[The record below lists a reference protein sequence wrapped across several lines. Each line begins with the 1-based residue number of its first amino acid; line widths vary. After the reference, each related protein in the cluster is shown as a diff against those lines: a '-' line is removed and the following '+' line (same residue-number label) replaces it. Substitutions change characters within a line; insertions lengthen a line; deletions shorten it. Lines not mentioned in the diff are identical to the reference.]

1 MYMNAIKKLS
11 GKDLTKLID
20 QASKELIQRKRMDV
34 LSKDIQRVIAKHKV
48 SKSELASLID
58 MIRFETKVSK
68 KTKTRAASKVPA
80 KFKNPN
86 GQETWTGRGRAPNWV
101 SEICQTTGITVTEFK
116 ASSAYLITE

>member
-1 MYMNAIKKLS
+1 MNAIKKLS

-116 ASSAYLITE
+116 TSSKYLITG

>member
-1 MYMNAIKKLS
+1 MNAIKKLS

-20 QASKELIQRKRMDV
+20 EAAKELTQRKRMDA

-48 SKSELASLID
+48 SKTEL
-58 MIRFETKVSK
+58 
-68 KTKTRAASKVPA
+68 A

-101 SEICQTTGITVTEFK
+101 SGICETTGLTVPEFK
-116 ASSAYLITE
+116 ASPAYLISE

>member
-1 MYMNAIKKLS
+1 MNAIKNLS

-20 QASKELIQRKRMDV
+20 QAAKELTQRKRMDA

-58 MIRFETKVSK
+58 MIRNETKISK

-86 GQETWTGRGRAPNWV
+86 GQETWTGRGRAPNWIL
-101 SEICQTTGITVTEFK
+101 EICETTGLTVPEFK
-116 ASSAYLITE
+116 ASPAYLISE

>member
-1 MYMNAIKKLS
+1 MNAIKNLS

-20 QASKELIQRKRMDV
+20 EAAKELNQRKRMDA

-48 SKSELASLID
+48 SKTELASLID
-58 MIRFETKVSK
+58 MIRSETKISK
-68 KTKTRAASKVPA
+68 KTKARAASKVPA

-101 SEICQTTGITVTEFK
+101 SGICETTGLTVPEFK
-116 ASSAYLITE
+116 ASPAYLISE

>member
-1 MYMNAIKKLS
+1 MNAIKNLS

-20 QASKELIQRKRMDV
+20 QAAKELTQRKRMDA

-58 MIRFETKVSK
+58 MIRNETKISK

-86 GQETWTGRGRAPNWV
+86 GQETWTGRGRAPNWIL
-101 SEICQTTGITVTEFK
+101 EICETAGLTVPEFK
-116 ASSAYLITE
+116 ASPAYLISE

>member
-1 MYMNAIKKLS
+1 MNAIKNLS

-20 QASKELIQRKRMDV
+20 QAAKELTQRKRMDA

-58 MIRFETKVSK
+58 MIRNETKISK

-86 GQETWTGRGRAPNWV
+86 GQETWTGRGRAPNWILG
-101 SEICQTTGITVTEFK
+101 ICETTGLTVPEFK
-116 ASSAYLITE
+116 ASPAYLISE

>member
-1 MYMNAIKKLS
+1 MNAIKNLS

-20 QASKELIQRKRMDV
+20 QAAKELTQRKRMDA

-58 MIRFETKVSK
+58 MIRNETKISK

-86 GQETWTGRGRAPNWV
+86 GQETWTGRGRAPNWIL
-101 SEICQTTGITVTEFK
+101 EICETTGLTVAEFK
-116 ASSAYLITE
+116 ASPAYLISE

>member
-1 MYMNAIKKLS
+1 MNSIKNLS

-20 QASKELIQRKRMDV
+20 QAGKELTQRKRMDA
-34 LSKDIQRVIAKHKV
+34 LSKEIQRVIAKHKV

-58 MIRFETKVSK
+58 MIRNETKISK

-101 SEICQTTGITVTEFK
+101 SGICETSGLTVPEFK
-116 ASSAYLITE
+116 ASPAYLISE